1 MKREKP
7 VKDKEER
14 QCEWE
19 SKRERERE
27 RGERAEK
34 KKILVDLMCR
44 I

>member
-7 VKDKEER
+7 VKDEEER

-19 SKRERERE
+19 SERDRE
-27 RGERAEK
+27 EK